1 MNGVFLIDNGL
12 GFVIVLAIILFF
24 TKLFGLLFRKIG
36 LPQVL
41 GYIIAGIVVGPA
53 IFGDLCGFTLIGVE
67 SDRYKALFLL
77 KGFEDDGPFSLGAD
91 GLAIFSKIGVLL
103 LMF

>member
-67 SDRYKALFLL
+67 SDRYKALFR
-77 KGFEDDGPFSLGAD
+77 SVRM
-91 GLAIFSKIGVLL
+91 GLQHSPKSAYSCSCFRRGWKPTSKN
-103 LMF
+103 

>member
-12 GFVIVLAIILFF
+12 GFVAVLAIILLF

-41 GYIIAGIVVGPA
+41 GYIIAGIVIGPA
-53 IFGDLCGFTLIGVE
+53 IFGDWCGFSLIGTD
-67 SDRYKALFLL
+67 SDSYHCLFLL
-77 KGFEDDGPFSLGAD
+77 SGT
-91 GLAIFSKIGVLL
+91 
-103 LMF
+103 